1 MAEAAAVEPL
11 VLVAQA
17 VVVLAQSETHLRQA
31 LLQIL
36 AAAVEVAELLAVA
49 DHNLATVVLAL

>member
-1 MAEAAAVEPL
+1 VEPL